1 MDNTEENPEVEVLS
15 DPIAQA
21 ISAQVSEASRR
32 AIRETNNKAISA
44 ITKAL
49 QDRIDEGSD
58 LTKELAHD
66 IFKAFCEYLNYHAD
80 NPFKSKYKVTVKYG
94 YYNTLFSVEVE
105 ADSEDE
111 AKTEVEENLS
121 LSNVKVS
128 GTIEYSGDNDT
139 EDGEFE
145 DHEDDSCI
153 ELDDLD
159 LQFEVEELD

>member
-1 MDNTEENPEVEVLS
+1 MNTEETPEVEVLS

-44 ITKAL
+44 ITNAL

-58 LTKELAHD
+58 LDKETARD
-66 IFKAFCEYLNYHAD
+66 IFKAFCEYLGYFAE

-94 YYNTLFSVEVE
+94 YNTLFSVEVE

-111 AKTEVEENLS
+111 AREEVEQNLS
-121 LSNVKVS
+121 LSNLRVS
-128 GTIEYSGDNDT
+128 GTVEYSGDDDT
-139 EDGEFE
+139 ADGEFE
-145 DHEDDSCI
+145 DHEDDRCI
-153 ELDDLD
+153 EIDDLD
-159 LQFEVEELD
+159 LNFEVEELD